1 MATKVGI
8 YSATHESVTVARG
21 QRKENTDRAKNQ
33 SGCTIRYRA
42 LSEKKKKKIIIII
55 IIVILDVVTISIM
68 IIMIIINIMS
78 QRRVVWRNFSR
89 WI

>member
-33 SGCTIRYRA
+33 SGCTIRYRT
-42 LSEKKKKKIIIII
+42 LSEKKKKIIIII
-55 IIVILDVVTISIM
+55 IIVVLDVVTIS
-68 IIMIIINIMS
+68 IMIIINIMS

>member
-42 LSEKKKKKIIIII
+42 LSEKKKKIIIII
-55 IIVILDVVTISIM
+55 IIVVLDVVTISVM

>member
-42 LSEKKKKKIIIII
+42 LSEKKKKIMIII
-55 IIVILDVVTISIM
+55 IIVVLDVVTISVM